1 MGSSGSGKTSLLSLL
16 SGRISA
22 QPNIQVSGEITIN
35 NVLIN
40 SFNNN
45 QYLKYVLQED
55 WLFPTQTV
63 RESLIFAGRLKVPH
77 VPYSEILDRVNYIIK
92 SLKLE
97 KVADSIIGSSM
108 KKGLS
113 GGEKKRLSIGNELI
127 AHPSILILDE
137 PTSGLDSFTAELVI
151 GLLQEQAYMGK
162 TIIFT
167 IHQPSTKI
175 FHMFDRLILM
185 SEGKFVYQGEAKDSV
200 AYFAG
205 LGYACPEI
213 VNPPDFYMNILYI
226 KVRNELTND
235 ERTRLDLF
243 VKNYSKIEKTI
254 LMPKR
259 ENLAEVNVDGKVL
272 NASPLTQFKTII
284 TRSFNNVKRQPMLS
298 FIKLVQ
304 AVIMSGL
311 VILIFHN
318 NGRDSKSIQNIQGVL
333 FFCVINQVSL
343 ASQSQALT
351 FPIERPVFLKEYK
364 ENLYGVIPYFFS
376 KMMCEIPFLLFFCI
390 TYSCVIYFV
399 VPFNEYNASKFFI
412 FFSITILL
420 QLSGY
425 FLGNF
430 AGSLSSDLS
439 FAMTIAPT
447 MMIFV
452 MAFGGFFSNT
462 NSLSKAF
469 Y

>member
-1 MGSSGSGKTSLLSLL
+1 
-16 SGRISA
+16 
-22 QPNIQVSGEITIN
+22 
-35 NVLIN
+35 
-40 SFNNN
+40 
-45 QYLKYVLQED
+45 
-55 WLFPTQTV
+55 
-63 RESLIFAGRLKVPH
+63 
-77 VPYSEILDRVNYIIK
+77 
-92 SLKLE
+92 
-97 KVADSIIGSSM
+97 
-108 KKGLS
+108 
-113 GGEKKRLSIGNELI
+113 
-127 AHPSILILDE
+127 
-137 PTSGLDSFTAELVI
+137 
-151 GLLQEQAYMGK
+151 
-162 TIIFT
+162 
-167 IHQPSTKI
+167 
-175 FHMFDRLILM
+175 MFDRLILM

-259 ENLAEVNVDGKVL
+259 ENLAEINVDGKVL